1 MSGMFITHSKLK
13 IKVESGLRIFFFKNS
28 GRIRFVSSIS
38 YNFVHIWRENS
49 KMYFSKRKDE
59 ATKLKKFMISKMLDD
74 YTSAKTLYSSDIV
87 VPPGAIINF
96 PRRTVIALAAEH
108 KSLYKSFF
116 STTY

>member
-1 MSGMFITHSKLK
+1 MFIAHSKLK
-13 IKVESGLRIFFFKNS
+13 KKKSRVRTPEIFFKNS

-59 ATKLKKFMISKMLDD
+59 ATKLKKFIISKMLDD
-74 YTSAKTLYSSDIV
+74 YSSAKTLYSSDIV